1 MKTKLKEIASISA
14 GYQYTRD
21 YKKLIPD
28 PSISLSSLMVVSP
41 DKEKEKENI
50 IDKEEKEVDFKA
62 PIPTLVMQM
71 KDLKLGVSVEWDSLL
86 RTTMEFKKKKP
97 SWLKSNQIIY
107 QPKGQ
112 NFGAHYIN
120 DAPYR
125 VIAAPQLFVIDVNDS
140 QCRPEFLCWQLNQSP
155 IRKKI

>member
-1 MKTKLKEIASISA
+1 
-14 GYQYTRD
+14 
-21 YKKLIPD
+21 
-28 PSISLSSLMVVSP
+28 
-41 DKEKEKENI
+41 
-50 IDKEEKEVDFKA
+50 
-62 PIPTLVMQM
+62 MQM
-71 KDLKLGVSVEWDSLL
+71 KDLKLGVSIEWDSLL

-140 QCRPEFLCWQLNQSP
+140 QCRPEFLSWQLKSEP
-155 IRKKI
+155 

>member
-1 MKTKLKEIASISA
+1 M
-14 GYQYTRD
+14 
-21 YKKLIPD
+21 
-28 PSISLSSLMVVSP
+28 
-41 DKEKEKENI
+41 EKENI

-155 IRKKI
+155 IRKRFERIHKGSIQISIRAKELAEIEVAIPDIENRKQLKNSIVKS

>member
-1 MKTKLKEIASISA
+1 MITDS
-14 GYQYTRD
+14 
-21 YKKLIPD
+21 
-28 PSISLSSLMVVSP
+28 SISLSSLTDLSP
-41 DKEKEKENI
+41 EGYEKENI

-107 QPKGQ
+107 QPMGK
-112 NFGAHYIN
+112 ILE
-120 DAPYR
+120 PTISMMLYR

-155 IRKKI
+155 IRKRFERIHKGSIKSVSEPKN